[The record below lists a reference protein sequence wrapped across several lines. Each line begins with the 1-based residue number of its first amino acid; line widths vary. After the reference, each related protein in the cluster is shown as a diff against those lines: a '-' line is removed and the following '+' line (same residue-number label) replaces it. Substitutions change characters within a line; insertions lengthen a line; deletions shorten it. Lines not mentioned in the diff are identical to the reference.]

1 MTISITELILRLG
14 TSVLLGGAIGYE
26 RELREKPA
34 GLRTHFLVSLASA
47 TFMLVSAQFPFPQH
61 YVGISASDG
70 AGFLRADVGRI
81 ASNVVVGIGF
91 LGGGAILRSGLRVE
105 GLTTAASLWLVAAVG
120 LASGAGLF
128 VLAIVSAATALFAL
142 TGLHLLERGFKSAL
156 NLHVRLDIVGE
167 FLSLAQLQQALEPI
181 GARVKDVD
189 YARDLAANR
198 SRIHVAVRLPR
209 HDVEETM
216 VKILE
221 SLPGVQK
228 VRVRRP
234 TA

>member
-1 MTISITELILRLG
+1 VMTITIAELIMRLG
-14 TSVLLGGAIGYE
+14 ASVLLGGAIGYE
-26 RELREKPA
+26 RQLRERPA
-34 GLRTHFLVSLASA
+34 GLRTHLLVSLASA

-61 YVGISASDG
+61 YVGTADG
-70 AGFLRADVGRI
+70 LLRADVGRI

-91 LGGGAILRSGLRVE
+91 LGGGAILRSGLRIE

-120 LASGAGLF
+120 LASGAGLYL
-128 VLAIVSAATALFAL
+128 LATVSAGTALVVL
-142 TGLHLLERGFKSAL
+142 VGLRYLELNFKSVL
-156 NLHVRLDIVGE
+156 NLRVRIDTVGE
-167 FLSLAQLQQALEPI
+167 FLSRARLQEALEPI

-198 SRIHVAVRLPR
+198 SKIHVDVRLPH
-209 HDVEETM
+209 HDVEEAM

-221 SLPGVQK
+221 NLPSVQK